1 MNETPP
7 PHLLTPRDHNDQVGG
22 FRYVYP
28 VVSRRAGGVSIG
40 VNLNPNRACNYR
52 CLYCQVPG
60 LVRGKGPA
68 IDLERLA
75 SELDTMLDWVLNG
88 DFYARH
94 VAEPLR
100 QLRDI
105 AFSGD
110 GEPTSSP
117 DFAAAA
123 DVVGAAKTRAGLQ
136 ALPVV
141 LITNGTLTHRPR
153 VQEGLQALAAMRGR
167 VWFKLDGGRDADLR
181 HANDSEVGL
190 QRLRANLRAT
200 AAIAETWVQ
209 TCAFAWD
216 GEPPTPAWQDA
227 YLHVLA
233 EERAAG
239 TPLRGVLLYSVAR
252 PSHQP
257 EAPRVGQLDA
267 AWLDAFAE
275 RIRALGLPCD
285 AHP

>member
-1 MNETPP
+1 MNDAPP

-68 IDLERLA
+68 IALDRLA
-75 SELDTMLDWVLNG
+75 QELDAMLDWVLHG

-117 DFAAAA
+117 DF
-123 DVVGAAKTRAGLQ
+123 GAAVEVVRDAKGRAGLD

-141 LITNGTLTHRPR
+141 LITNGTLTHLPR
-153 VQEGLQALAAMRGR
+153 VQSGLRALASTNGR

-181 HANDSEVGL
+181 HANDSDVGL
-190 QRLRANLRAT
+190 QRLRANLRTT
-200 AAIAETWVQ
+200 AAIAVTWVQ

-216 GEPPTPAWQDA
+216 DAPPSSAWQDA
-227 YLHVLA
+227 YLQLLA
-233 EERAAG
+233 DERSAG
-239 TPLRGVLLYSVAR
+239 TPIRGVLLYSVAR

-267 AWLDAFAE
+267 AWLDALAD
-275 RIRALGLPCD
+275 RIRALGLDCT